1 MRKIKSLLNIV
12 LLITITSCTIS
23 FTQGIDVKEKRK
35 TIDNK
40 TYLFLSEIKNSNK
53 NILGFKSWDF
63 NAKIMFSGISE
74 HTFKENLSLKD
85 FEKKSGFEIPKSVVV
100 DSISFTV
107 NDSRDRIKLIYYL
120 NNMALSTKVSF
131 NLNFD
136 GKTWRIER

>member
-1 MRKIKSLLNIV
+1 MKKTKPLLNIV

-53 NILGFKSWDF
+53 NILGFKTWDF
-63 NAKIMFSGISE
+63 NAKIIFSGISGSS
-74 HTFKENLSLKD
+74 FKENLSLKD
-85 FEKKSGFEIPKSVVV
+85 FEKKSGFEIPKNVVV

-107 NDSRDRIKLIYYL
+107 NESRDSIKLFYYL

-131 NLNFD
+131 NLNFN
-136 GKTWRIER
+136 GKEWRLQK

>member
-1 MRKIKSLLNIV
+1 MKRFKSLLNIF

-23 FTQGIDVKEKRK
+23 FTQGIDVKKKRK
-35 TIDNK
+35 IIDNK

-74 HTFKENLSLKD
+74 HTFKESLSLKD

-100 DSISFTV
+100 DSISFTI
-107 NDSRDRIKLIYYL
+107 NGSRDSIKLIYYL

-136 GKTWRIER
+136 GKEWKLQK

>member
-1 MRKIKSLLNIV
+1 MKRIKLLLNIF

-63 NAKIMFSGISE
+63 NAKIMFSGINE
-74 HTFKENLSLKD
+74 HTFKESLSLKD
-85 FEKKSGFEIPKSVVV
+85 FEKKSGFEIPKNVVI
-100 DSISFTV
+100 DSISFAV
-107 NDSRDRIKLIYYL
+107 NDSRDNIKLIYYL

-136 GKTWRIER
+136 GKEWRLQK